1 MKIYMGIDPGFTGAI
16 ATVTHHNAWCWDMP
30 LAEGSKRTEIDFLML
45 SNIMR
50 WSGVGEEGVAGLEW
64 NTTRPDNEPERAY
77 RFGLQTGALAMGL
90 TVTGIPWQKVSPQAW
105 KNHYNI
111 QGKEKDPHSVGA
123 QEAWRGLN
131 YPEHDLIYGPKG
143 GILDGR
149 LDALLIA
156 VYIMRQHEPIQP
168 LAVVRGESPL
178 GYTDD
183 VDGQD
188 RGGHGSL
195 AAMKAVLTSGP
206 RGRPGGRNLP
216 RI

>member
-30 LAEGSKRTEIDFLML
+30 LVKGSKRTELDFLML

-90 TVTGIPWQKVSPQAW
+90 TVTGVPWQKVSPQAW

-156 VYIMRQHEPIQP
+156 VYVMRQHEPIQP
-168 LAVVRGESPL
+168 LEH
-178 GYTDD
+178 
-183 VDGQD
+183 
-188 RGGHGSL
+188 GGL